1 MRRKK
6 KLLVIATAQFVISL
20 EKNSGNENSPRRFA
34 AKKRMP
40 DRVLF
45 GFTIYDE
52 FGIGSPIEL
61 HKFVF
66 IKSIGFLATSVP
78 NGLPMILYSAHCIDH
93 WKNQIINSLPI
104 FYTDILTRNVFY
116 SFTVQLKNAQ
126 INFSSHNFSAEQN
139 SFCRSVRENEIFS
152 SSFSYIV
159 QKNNHFIL

>member
-45 GFTIYDE
+45 GFTRMNLVWDRLLSYINL
-52 FGIGSPIEL
+52 FLS
-61 HKFVF
+61 
-66 IKSIGFLATSVP
+66 KSIGFLATSVP